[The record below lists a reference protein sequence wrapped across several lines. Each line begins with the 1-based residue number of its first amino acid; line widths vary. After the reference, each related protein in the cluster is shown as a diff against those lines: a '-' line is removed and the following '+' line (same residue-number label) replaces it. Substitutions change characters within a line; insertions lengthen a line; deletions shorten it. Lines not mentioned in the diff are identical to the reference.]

1 MLKEGID
8 IASQTWSR
16 CSIEIANALL
26 QSYAASGVGPSRV
39 VCPEDMGDLEEVD
52 LKDEIIFNIEADLE
66 ANGTIRISLWLSL
79 VQCLLVKI
87 SIGFGFGRGLH

>member
-1 MLKEGID
+1 
-8 IASQTWSR
+8 
-16 CSIEIANALL
+16 
-26 QSYAASGVGPSRV
+26 
-39 VCPEDMGDLEEVD
+39 MGDLEEVD

-66 ANGTIRISLWLSL
+66 ANDTIRISLWLSL